1 MYMFLLWG
9 DMLSYRQIE
18 VFHAIMMAGSVS
30 GAAEQLGL
38 SQPSVSKTLQ
48 TMEYDLG
55 YLLFDRI
62 KGRLQPTEEARAL
75 LQEAERARE
84 ALQDVRSFA
93 RRLRHGED
101 SKLRVTATPAL
112 GLQVLPEAVSRFRVL
127 QPRSLFD
134 ITTHHSGDILDTISR
149 KSFGFDVG
157 FTFGAEGAEAPVGSV
172 EIGSVSLACV
182 AKRGILDN
190 YPEEIGLEDLASLPV
205 ISLHESEPL
214 GRLLAEKARE
224 LGLTLDTQM
233 RVQTYGIACALA
245 ERGGGLAIVDAMTA
259 VSHAQNNPAVD
270 LRRFDADLSLP
281 VTAIYPLARGLPVNT
296 RRFVEAF
303 AEVLDEKHASFLDWS
318 VTNPDMDI

>member
-1 MYMFLLWG
+1 
-9 DMLSYRQIE
+9 MLSYRQIE

-48 TMEYDLG
+48 TMEYELG
-55 YLLFDRI
+55 YMLFDRI

-112 GLQVLPEAVSRFRVL
+112 GLQVLPEAVSRFREL
-127 QPRSLFD
+127 KPRTLFD

-245 ERGGGLAIVDAMTA
+245 QRGGGLAIVDAMTA

-303 AEVLDEKHASFLDWS
+303 AEVLDERHASFLDWS
-318 VTNPDMDI
+318 ATNPDMDI

>member
-1 MYMFLLWG
+1 V
-9 DMLSYRQIE
+9 LSYRQIE

-62 KGRLQPTEEARAL
+62 TGRLQPPEAARAL

>member
-1 MYMFLLWG
+1 
-9 DMLSYRQIE
+9 MLSYRQVE

-30 GAAEQLGL
+30 GAAERLGL

-112 GLQVLPEAVSRFRVL
+112 GLQVLPEAVSRFREL

-134 ITTHHSGDILDTISR
+134 ISTHHSGAILDTISR

-157 FTFGAEGAEAPVGSV
+157 FTFGAEGAESPVGSV

-182 AKRGILDN
+182 AKRGVLDN

-224 LGLTLDTQM
+224 LGLTLDTQI

-259 VSHAQNNPAVD
+259 VGHAQNNPAVD
-270 LRRFDADLSLP
+270 LRRFDASLSLP

-296 RRFVEAF
+296 RRFVDAF
-303 AEVLDEKHASFLDWS
+303 AEVLDEKHASFLDRS
-318 VTNPDMDI
+318 AINPDMDI

>member
-1 MYMFLLWG
+1 MYVFLLWG

-245 ERGGGLAIVDAMTA
+245 QRGGGLAIVDAMTA

-303 AEVLDEKHASFLDWS
+303 AEVLDERHESFLDWS
-318 VTNPDMDI
+318 ATNPDMDI

>member
-1 MYMFLLWG
+1 
-9 DMLSYRQIE
+9 MLNYRQIE
-18 VFHAIMMAGSVS
+18 VFHAIMTAGSVS
-30 GAAEQLGL
+30 GAAERLGL

-55 YLLFDRI
+55 YQLFDRI

-75 LQEAERARE
+75 MQEAERARE
-84 ALQDVRSFA
+84 ALQDVRSLA

-112 GLQVLPEAVSRFRVL
+112 GLQVLPEAVARFRQL

-134 ITTHHSGDILDTISR
+134 ITTHHSGDILTEISR

-182 AKRGILDN
+182 ARRGALDG
-190 YPEEIGLEDLASLPV
+190 YPEEIGLEDIVSLPV

-214 GRLLAEKARE
+214 GRLLSEKARI

-245 ERGGGLAIVDAMTA
+245 ERGAGLAIVDAMTA
-259 VSHAQNNPAVD
+259 VSHARNNPVID
-270 LRRFDADLSLP
+270 LRRFDATLSLP

-296 RRFVEAF
+296 RRFVDGF
-303 AEVLDEKHASFLDWS
+303 AEVLAERHARFLDRS
-318 VTNPDMDI
+318 SLNPDMDI